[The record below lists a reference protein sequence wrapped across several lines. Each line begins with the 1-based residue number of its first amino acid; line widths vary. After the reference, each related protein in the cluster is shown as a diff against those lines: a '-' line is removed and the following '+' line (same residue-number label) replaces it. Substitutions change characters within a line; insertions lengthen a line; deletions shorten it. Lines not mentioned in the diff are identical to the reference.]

1 MIKPPL
7 HILLSA
13 NGGYVDT
20 AGYLALQGL
29 FTSHVTGN
37 FVTLGAAL
45 VLGTSGVVAKLLAL
59 PMFCLVVFATRL
71 LSLALPVVGWPA
83 LRSLLGLQLLLLL
96 AGAGLAIDLGPF
108 HNGDG
113 WQALVTGMTLVAAM
127 AIQNAVHRM
136 HLPASPPTT
145 IMTGNTTQIMID
157 LADLTRRV
165 SPETRVLIRTRLGRM
180 WASVAAFA
188 AGCAAAALLY
198 HLLGVWCFVLP
209 PIVGLCNLCLPE
221 ATPRSP
227 QEATA

>member
-1 MIKPPL
+1 MKLSLPL
-7 HILLSA
+7 LMSA

-45 VLGTSGVVAKLLAL
+45 VLGTSGVVAKLVAL

-71 LSLALPVVGWPA
+71 VSLWLPAMGWPA
-83 LRSLLGLQLLLLL
+83 LRPLLALQLLLLL

-113 WQALVTGMTLVAAM
+113 WQALVTGMTLVTAM
-127 AIQNAVHRM
+127 AIQNAIHRI
-136 HLPASPPTT
+136 HLSASPPTT

-165 SPETRVLIRTRLGRM
+165 SPETRVLIRARLGRM
-180 WASVAAFA
+180 WGSIAAFA
-188 AGCAAAALLY
+188 VGCSAAALLY
-198 HLLGVWCFVLP
+198 HLLGVWCFIAP
-209 PIVGLCNLCLPE
+209 PILSLLIVCLPE
-221 ATPRSP
+221 AAPHP
-227 QEATA
+227 LQEARA

>member
-1 MIKPPL
+1 MKPSLP
-7 HILLSA
+7 ILLSA

-45 VLGTSGVVAKLLAL
+45 VLGTSGVIAKLLAL
-59 PMFCLVVFATRL
+59 PLFCLVVFATRL
-71 LSLALPVVGWPA
+71 LSLGLPVMGWPA
-83 LRSLLGLQLLLLL
+83 LRSLLGLQLVLLV

-127 AIQNAVHRM
+127 AIQNAIHRI
-136 HLPASPPTT
+136 HLSASPPTT

-157 LADLTRRV
+157 LADLTRPV

-180 WASVAAFA
+180 SGSIAAFA
-188 AGCAAAALLY
+188 VGCAAAALLY
-198 HLLGVWCFVLP
+198 HLLGVWCFIVP
-209 PIVGLCNLCLPE
+209 PVVGLSIVCLPE
-221 ATPRSP
+221 AAPRP
-227 QEATA
+227 VQEARA